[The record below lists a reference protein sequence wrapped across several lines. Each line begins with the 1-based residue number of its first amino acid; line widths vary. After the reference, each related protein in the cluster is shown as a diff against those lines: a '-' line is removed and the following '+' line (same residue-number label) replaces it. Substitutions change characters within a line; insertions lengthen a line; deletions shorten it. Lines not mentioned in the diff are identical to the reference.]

1 MTIVEIS
8 KESLTINQKRS
19 FSYRSL
25 TYFLLIFKLM
35 LVKQYNAIQSFHG
48 ISIIAFVFVRYKA
61 YRFLLS
67 TFIGF
72 QDTHYLVFS
81 DILLRQCTLC
91 QTNQTIKVFIVFA
104 LLFNLDHRLSNNPL
118 HPPAPPWNSFCRKRT
133 LEIVITYGA
142 CIHIPK
148 FEETLKRLC

>member
-25 TYFLLIFKLM
+25 TFFTNFQINVGKTMQCNLF
-35 LVKQYNAIQSFHG
+35 FHV
-48 ISIIAFVFVRYKA
+48 ISIISVVFLIYNVISI
-61 YRFLLS
+61 S

-81 DILLRQCTLC
+81 DILLR
-91 QTNQTIKVFIVFA
+91 
-104 LLFNLDHRLSNNPL
+104 
-118 HPPAPPWNSFCRKRT
+118 
-133 LEIVITYGA
+133 
-142 CIHIPK
+142 
-148 FEETLKRLC
+148 

>member
-25 TYFLLIFKLM
+25 TFFTNFQINVGKT
-35 LVKQYNAIQSFHG
+35 IQCNLFFHV
-48 ISIIAFVFVRYKA
+48 ISIISVVFVIYNVISI
-61 YRFLLS
+61 S

>member
-48 ISIIAFVFVRYKA
+48 ISMIALVFVI

-91 QTNQTIKVFIVFA
+91 QANQTIKVFIVFA

>member
-25 TYFLLIFKLM
+25 TFFTNFQINVGKT
-35 LVKQYNAIQSFHG
+35 IQCNLFFHV
-48 ISIIAFVFVRYKA
+48 ISIISVVFVIYNVKC
-61 YRFLLS
+61 LSIS

-81 DILLRQCTLC
+81 DILLR
-91 QTNQTIKVFIVFA
+91 
-104 LLFNLDHRLSNNPL
+104 
-118 HPPAPPWNSFCRKRT
+118 
-133 LEIVITYGA
+133 
-142 CIHIPK
+142 
-148 FEETLKRLC
+148 

>member
-48 ISIIAFVFVRYKA
+48 IFIIAFVFVIYKVK

-118 HPPAPPWNSFCRKRT
+118 HPPAP
-133 LEIVITYGA
+133 LG
-142 CIHIPK
+142 IPFVVK
-148 FEETLKRLC
+148 EPSEQNNIRCTHSHTKV